1 MGASTPKSAHSHCAV
16 PALRTDSQALCLR
29 PDALH
34 GVSPSTVPRCRY
46 TLLLYNGPTRF
57 ALQIPGRSMLIPE
70 LKKTMNTTRRA
81 ARRERNFSWL
91 LEITLLNLSNCYMHI
106 KPGAQEKE
114 FLYEF
119 VKNVAGMDDSSIEE
133 PIGIAMSCLSA
144 ENRAK
149 GPDWIAR
156 SPYCSVIVATAYWSR
171 AARAMQAGDMDLAW
185 SFMAD
190 ARYYTGVAISS
201 KGIDLAR
208 EDTIA
213 AVKRSKGVDGAEG
226 RNRAFEPIRQ
236 FAYKM
241 AKKKLPPQKGWQ
253 SGSHAVQTIKGV
265 VLRFAKRQRV
275 TMSEEQA
282 EKTIAGW
289 LKKMPE
295 AEALFPKKKSGLK
308 KARVGTSPSQ

>member
-1 MGASTPKSAHSHCAV
+1 
-16 PALRTDSQALCLR
+16 
-29 PDALH
+29 
-34 GVSPSTVPRCRY
+34 
-46 TLLLYNGPTRF
+46 
-57 ALQIPGRSMLIPE
+57 
-70 LKKTMNTTRRA
+70 MNTTRRV

-91 LEITLLNLSNCYMHI
+91 LEITLLNLNNCYIHI
-106 KPGAQEKE
+106 KPGAQEEE

-119 VKNVAGMDDSSIEE
+119 VKNVAGMDDPSIEE
-133 PIGIAMSCLSA
+133 PIEIAMSCLSA
-144 ENRAK
+144 EHRAK

-208 EDTIA
+208 EDTIV
-213 AVKRSKGVDGAEG
+213 AVKREKGLAGAAG
-226 RNRAFEPIRQ
+226 RDKRFEPIRQ

-253 SGSHAVQTIKGV
+253 SRNHAVQTIKGV
-265 VLRFAKRQRV
+265 VLRFAKRQCV
-275 TMSEEQA
+275 PMSEEQA
-282 EKTIAGW
+282 GKTIDDW
-289 LKKMPE
+289 LAKMPDM
-295 AEALFPKKKSGLK
+295 ASLFPKKKKGSRMKNRIGSTL
-308 KARVGTSPSQ
+308 SQ